1 MTLKVTVPLVTA
13 RTENDRIVYL
23 YFGDVVPSGLSK
35 DSLKHLE
42 GLGFIAEDAEAPVL
56 TQIEQPEADTPA
68 PVVGGDV
75 PKPAG
80 NAGLDEWA
88 AYARS
93 RGATDADL
101 DGLSRNDVRDL
112 YK

>member
-1 MTLKVTVPLVTA
+1 MAYKVTVTMVTA
-13 RTENDRIVYL
+13 TTKNDRVLYL
-23 YFGDVVPSGLSK
+23 YRGDEVGGDITP
-35 DSLKHLE
+35 DSVEHLKS
-42 GLGFIAEDAEAPVL
+42 LGFIADDEAPVL
-56 TQIEQPEADTPA
+56 TQVEQPEGDAPQ

-80 NAGLDEWA
+80 NAGLDEWT

-93 RGATDADL
+93 QGATDEDL

>member
-1 MTLKVTVPLVTA
+1 MPLKFSAAMGTA
-13 RTENDRIVYL
+13 YTRQGRIISL
-23 YFGDVVPSGLSK
+23 YFGDIVPEHIS
-35 DSLKHLE
+35 DESLTHLKS
-42 GLGFIAEDAEAPVL
+42 LGFVADDDAPVL
-56 TQIEQPEADTPA
+56 TEIEQPEVTAAA

-75 PKPAG
+75 PRPAG

-88 AYARS
+88 LYARTQ
-93 RGATDADL
+93 GATDADL

>member
-1 MTLKVTVPLVTA
+1 MSLKFTA
-13 RTENDRIVYL
+13 ALGTAHTSQGRIISL
-23 YFGDVVPSGLSK
+23 YFGDLVPKEISK
-35 DSLKHLE
+35 ESLDHLKS
-42 GLGFIAEDAEAPVL
+42 LGFVADDEAPVL
-56 TQIEQPEADTPA
+56 TEIEQPEIDAEA

-93 RGATDADL
+93 QGATDADL

>member
-1 MTLKVTVPLVTA
+1 MSLRFTA
-13 RTENDRIVYL
+13 ALGTAFTSQGRIISL
-23 YFGDVVPSGLSK
+23 YFGDLVPEGISK
-35 DSLKHLE
+35 ESLAHLKS
-42 GLGFIAEDAEAPVL
+42 LGFVADDEAPVL
-56 TQIEQPEADTPA
+56 TIIEQDGADVAP

-80 NAGLDEWA
+80 NAGLEEWT

-93 RGATDADL
+93 QGATDADL